1 MDNIV
6 FLKGETIHL
15 RALEESDLNNEY
27 LQWLNDEEV
36 CQFNSHAVFP
46 NTHKKMRAYFD
57 SLQNQNTNIV
67 FAIIYSET
75 NKHIG
80 NVSLQGINWISR
92 SGEFAILLG
101 AKDYWGKGI
110 ASQAMTLVMEY
121 GFKRLNLHRIYCG
134 TLEGNTAMRKLASR
148 LRMREEGIRQDAIFK
163 NGQYHNIYEFG
174 VTYNEFY
181 NEV

>member
-15 RALEESDLNNEY
+15 RALEEADLNNEY

-46 NTHKKMRAYFD
+46 NTQKKMRAYFD

-75 NKHIG
+75 KKHIG
-80 NVSLQGINWISR
+80 NVSLQGINWVSR

-134 TLEGNTAMRKLASR
+134 TLEGNMAMRKLASR
-148 LRMREEGIRQDAIFK
+148 LKMREEGIRRDAIFK

-181 NEV
+181 KEV